1 MARDTV
7 FQQTQ
12 VGVEAA
18 AAKGTPVG
26 ANIILPATSME
37 PGVNP
42 EIVNFRRAG
51 SKYTSLTAVSRE
63 WTEVRLG
70 GLPSYT
76 DLFYLLLAHLGK
88 PNTVGTAVPYTHT
101 WLYAANVPDA
111 AIRSLTVEHGDPS
124 TYGSSPI
131 ATRWAYGLVT
141 ELGLEWRRTAD
152 PSLSGRM
159 IGYPMTWLTATM
171 TAGTVLTEAPI
182 LPGDISIY
190 LDDDEGDLGTTQ
202 LTEVSRV
209 QIRSANKI
217 APRWVLNAD
226 SPGWTREVELAPELQ
241 IVLLMAADEVFAAE
255 MERYRTPGGARA
267 YLQIT
272 AESALEISTGKPFSL
287 TMNMAGRITRVEPF
301 ADDEGVYAVGVTYSA
316 TPGLTR
322 EAAEDHDVATIEL
335 VNNIA
340 AVA

>member
-18 AAKGTPVG
+18 TAKGTPV
-26 ANIILPATSME
+26 ACPIILPATSME

-42 EIVNFRRAG
+42 EIMAFRRAG

-88 PNTVGTAVPYTHT
+88 PGTVGTAAPYTHT

-124 TYGSSPI
+124 TYDSSPI

-152 PSLSGRM
+152 PALSGRM
-159 IGYPMTWLTATM
+159 IGYPMTWLKATM
-171 TAGTVLTEAPI
+171 TAGTILTEAPI
-182 LPGDISIY
+182 MPGDISIY
-190 LDDDEGDLGTTQ
+190 LDDDEASIGTTQ
-202 LTEVSRV
+202 LKEVSRL
-209 QIRSANKI
+209 QIRSANKL
-217 APRWVLNAD
+217 APRWVLNA
-226 SPGWTREVELAPELQ
+226 SNSGWSREVELAPELQ
-241 IVLLMAADEVFAAE
+241 ITLLMAADATFAAE
-255 MERYRTPGGARA
+255 MARYRTPGGARA

-272 AESALEISTGKPFSL
+272 AESALEISTGKPFAF
-287 TMNMAGRITRVEPF
+287 TMQLAGRVTGVQPF
-301 ADDEGVYAVGVTYSA
+301 TDDDGVYAVEVTYSA
-316 TPGLTR
+316 TPGIAR
-322 EAAEDHDVATIEL
+322 GAAEDHDVATIEL

>member
-18 AAKGTPVG
+18 AAKGTPV
-26 ANIILPATSME
+26 ACPIILPATSME

-42 EIVNFRRAG
+42 EIMNFRRAG

-76 DLFYLLLAHLGK
+76 DLFYLLLAHLGE
-88 PNTVGTAVPYTHT
+88 PETTGVAAPYTHT

-124 TYGSSPI
+124 TYDSSPI

-159 IGYPMTWLTATM
+159 IGYPMSWLTATM
-171 TAGTVLTEAPI
+171 TAGAAITEAPI

-190 LDDDEGDLGTTQ
+190 LDDTEGTLGTTQ
-202 LTEVSRV
+202 LEEVSRL

-217 APRWVLNAD
+217 APRWVLNA
-226 SPGWTREVELAPELQ
+226 SNSGWSREVELAPELQ
-241 IVLLMAADEVFAAE
+241 LVLLMAADDVFAAE

-272 AESALEISTGKPFSL
+272 AESALEAAAGAAFEFSMKL
-287 TMNMAGRITRVEPF
+287 AGRITAVQPF
-301 ADDEGVYAVGVTYSA
+301 SDDDGVYAVEVTYAA

-322 EAAEDHDVATIEL
+322 DTDADYDVAEIEL
-335 VNNIA
+335 VNDIA
-340 AVA
+340 ALA